1 MKTERAGLTVKLVIL
16 FLLIALTLS
25 LISVR
30 GKLEEARQ
38 LRDATAR
45 QVQAQREINAG
56 LAEDIAAG
64 SGSESLF
71 NIARE
76 KLGLVEPGER
86 VFVDANH

>member
-45 QVQAQREINAG
+45 QVQAQREINAD
-56 LAEDIAAG
+56 LAGDIAAG